1 MLPYAVKMLVAD
13 DSKTVQLFF
22 RKIVERSR
30 WPIEFLAA
38 DNGRECLMLLEQGGI
53 DLAFIDINMPEMSG
67 MEAVSRVRFKG
78 NKTFIALMSG
88 KASLSRFEVARQIQ
102 AYEYLVKP
110 FSEAQVEDI
119 IKTYRHIAVL
129 RKTLIVD
136 DNRTIRRIIRRVLDR
151 SAFRLAIE
159 EAASG
164 ERAVKNFAE
173 SNYDLVFL
181 DYHMPGLNGIETL
194 EQLRA
199 RSSDVKVI
207 MISAER
213 DETHVRAAL
222 DKGASSFLH
231 KPFFA
236 SDIDRALHNAFGLK
250 LPGLATFDA
259 DNPVA
264 NIKSSPSFCPVD
276 PGSMQVNEAFV
287 DEAISWE
294 ESLVAEE
301 IGVPPRRT

>member
-30 WPIEFLAA
+30 WPIELVTA
-38 DNGRECLMLLEQGGI
+38 DNGRECMMLLEGGI

-67 MEAVSRVRFKG
+67 MEAVSRVRFNG
-78 NKTFIALMSG
+78 DKTFIALMSG
-88 KASLSRFEVARQIQ
+88 KASQSRFEVARQIR

-119 IKTYRHIAVL
+119 IKTYRHIAVM

-151 SAFRLAIE
+151 SVFRLVIE

-164 ERAVKNFAE
+164 ERALKNFAE
-173 SNYDLVFL
+173 TNYDLVFL
-181 DYHMPGLNGIETL
+181 DYYMPGLNGQETL
-194 EQLRA
+194 EQLRV
-199 RSSDVKVI
+199 RSTDAKVI

-213 DETHVRAAL
+213 DEDHVREAME
-222 DKGASSFLH
+222 KGASDFLH

-250 LPGLATFDA
+250 LPGLATYDA
-259 DNPVA
+259 DHTVA
-264 NIKSSPSFCPVD
+264 NIKSAPALCPVD
-276 PGSMQVNEAFV
+276 AGSMQVNETYLD
-287 DEAISWE
+287 DEMSWE
-294 ESLVAEE
+294 DGVEADE
-301 IGVPPRRT
+301 IGVPPRRS

>member
-30 WPIEFLAA
+30 WPIELVTA
-38 DNGRECLMLLEQGGI
+38 DNGRECMMLLEQGGV

-67 MEAVSRVRFKG
+67 MEAVSRARFNG
-78 NKTFIALMSG
+78 DKTFIALMSG
-88 KASLSRFEVARQIQ
+88 KASQSRFEVARQIR

-119 IKTYRHIAVL
+119 IKTYRQIAVP

-151 SAFRLAIE
+151 SVFRLSIE

-173 SNYDLVFL
+173 TNYDLVFL
-181 DYHMPGLNGIETL
+181 DYYMPGLNGQETL

-213 DETHVRAAL
+213 DEDHVREAME
-222 DKGASSFLH
+222 KGACDFLH

-236 SDIDRALHNAFGLK
+236 SDIDRALHSAFGLK
-250 LPGLATFDA
+250 LPGLATYDA
-259 DNPVA
+259 DHPVTA
-264 NIKSSPSFCPVD
+264 IKSSPALCPVD
-276 PGSMQVNEAFV
+276 AGSMQVNEAFLD
-287 DEAISWE
+287 DETSWE
-294 ESLVAEE
+294 DGVEADE
-301 IGVPPRRT
+301 IGVPPRR

>member
-30 WPIEFLAA
+30 WPIEFITA
-38 DNGRECLMLLEQGGI
+38 DNGRECMMLLEQGGV

-67 MEAVSRVRFKG
+67 MEAVSRARFNG
-78 NKTFIALMSG
+78 DKTFIALMSG
-88 KASLSRFEVARQIQ
+88 KASQSRFEVARQIR

-119 IKTYRHIAVL
+119 IKTYRHIAVH

-151 SAFRLAIE
+151 SVFRLAIE

-164 ERAVKNFAE
+164 ERALKSFTDT
-173 SNYDLVFL
+173 NYDLVFL
-181 DYHMPGLNGIETL
+181 DYYMPGINGQETL

-213 DETHVRAAL
+213 DEDHVQAAL
-222 DKGASSFLH
+222 AKGASAFLH

-236 SDIDRALHNAFGLK
+236 SDIDRALHSAFGLK
-250 LPGLATFDA
+250 LPGLATYDA
-259 DNPVA
+259 DHPVA
-264 NIKSSPSFCPVD
+264 NVKSSPALCPVD
-276 PGSMQVNEAFV
+276 ASSMQANEVFLD
-287 DEAISWE
+287 DEMSWE
-294 ESLVAEE
+294 D
-301 IGVPPRRT
+301 GVPPRRS